1 MATFT
6 YQLAYWGWVKLEK
19 DEIKAQRTGALLYLG
34 DGDGVAAYMLV
45 NSRN

>member
-19 DEIKAQRTGALLYLG
+19 DEIKAQRNGALLYLG
-34 DGDGVAAYMLV
+34 DEDGVAADLLV
-45 NSRN
+45 DSRN